1 MRLLRLPRFGL
12 ALAVVAAGGLL
23 FAGTALAATRTLS
36 GGSGCPSGSNWTT
49 TACWTGGVVPVTG
62 DDVVI
67 EGGDAESLTNYD
79 LGAVQLRSITLNSAN
94 NSITITGGPISLQSG
109 GSITNNWDTGP
120 PFGSLPGITLNGGA
134 TFTHATGFSDRFLGF
149 SGAITG
155 TGPLTL
161 TNNGASDNFRLT
173 VANSYTGTTTV
184 SGTGRVRFDVNGAVP
199 TGSALTVDGSALF
212 QAASTVGSLAGG
224 GNVFMNGSNTLTAGG
239 DNTSTTFSGVYQD
252 SGGAAALTKV
262 GSGTLTLSGAN
273 TYTGATT
280 VNAGALSVTGSI
292 ASAVTVG
299 PGGTFEG
306 TGTVSGT
313 ATVNSGGTLA
323 PGTSVGTLS
332 TGDVTLNSGS
342 QYAVE
347 ISGSGSDLL
356 NVTGTVGLGGS
367 TLNVSLQ
374 GGYVHSAGTIYT
386 IVANDGFL
394 DPVVGTFAGLAEGAT
409 FSVGGHLF
417 MISYIGGDGNDVT
430 LTALAASPTLSTSAS
445 AGVVIGGSVHDT
457 GTIAGGDSPGGTI
470 TFRLY
475 GPNDSSCANTPA
487 FTSSAVSVSG
497 NGSYE
502 SGNVAPATAGTYRWT
517 ASYSGDLNN
526 DAVSTACNAAN
537 ESVVVSKASP
547 GLTTSA
553 SDGIM
558 LGGQVH
564 DTATLSGASSPGGTV
579 SFRLYGPNDAGC
591 ANAPAFTDT
600 VSIAGNG
607 SYDSGSLTPTQAGT
621 YRWTTSYSGDA
632 NNNAVST
639 ACNDAN
645 ESVVVSAASP
655 TISTTASAG
664 IVIGGSVR
672 DTATL
677 AGGFSPTGT
686 ITFKLYGPNDAGC
699 SSAPIFTGS
708 VAVSGNGS
716 YDSGSFTPTQAGTY
730 RWTASYSGDSNNNAA
745 STACNDAGE
754 SVVVAKASPS
764 LATSASAG
772 VMLGGQVH
780 DTATLAGGSNPGG
793 TISYRLYGPNDVGC
807 AAAPAFTDTVPVAG
821 NGSYD
826 SSNFTPT
833 AVGTYRWTASY
844 SGDPNN
850 NGASSACNDLGE
862 QVSVAPVP
870 GAPTISSFTP
880 ASGLPKTVVTITG
893 TNFIGTTKVY
903 FNGLLVVFKV
913 LPGGTQLIAIVPFG
927 ATTGPITVV
936 NGVGFAI
943 SSTPFTVLSPATGAL
958 EPNGRAFVEAPAA
971 ELLHLTASGHG
982 IGLGPR

>member
-67 EGGDAESLTNYD
+67 EGGDTQSLTNYD

-394 DPVVGTFAGLAEGAT
+394 DPEVGTFAGLAEGAT

-502 SGNVAPATAGTYRWT
+502 AATSRATSPRPRPAPTAGPPPTR
-517 ASYSGDLNN
+517 
-526 DAVSTACNAAN
+526 
-537 ESVVVSKASP
+537 
-547 GLTTSA
+547 
-553 SDGIM
+553 
-558 LGGQVH
+558 
-564 DTATLSGASSPGGTV
+564 AT
-579 SFRLYGPNDAGC
+579 
-591 ANAPAFTDT
+591 
-600 VSIAGNG
+600 
-607 SYDSGSLTPTQAGT
+607 
-621 YRWTTSYSGDA
+621 
-632 NNNAVST
+632 
-639 ACNDAN
+639 
-645 ESVVVSAASP
+645 
-655 TISTTASAG
+655 
-664 IVIGGSVR
+664 
-672 DTATL
+672 
-677 AGGFSPTGT
+677 
-686 ITFKLYGPNDAGC
+686 
-699 SSAPIFTGS
+699 
-708 VAVSGNGS
+708 
-716 YDSGSFTPTQAGTY
+716 
-730 RWTASYSGDSNNNAA
+730 
-745 STACNDAGE
+745 
-754 SVVVAKASPS
+754 
-764 LATSASAG
+764 
-772 VMLGGQVH
+772 
-780 DTATLAGGSNPGG
+780 
-793 TISYRLYGPNDVGC
+793 
-807 AAAPAFTDTVPVAG
+807 
-821 NGSYD
+821 
-826 SSNFTPT
+826 
-833 AVGTYRWTASY
+833 
-844 SGDPNN
+844 
-850 NGASSACNDLGE
+850 
-862 QVSVAPVP
+862 
-870 GAPTISSFTP
+870 
-880 ASGLPKTVVTITG
+880 
-893 TNFIGTTKVY
+893 
-903 FNGLLVVFKV
+903 
-913 LPGGTQLIAIVPFG
+913 
-927 ATTGPITVV
+927 
-936 NGVGFAI
+936 
-943 SSTPFTVLSPATGAL
+943 
-958 EPNGRAFVEAPAA
+958 
-971 ELLHLTASGHG
+971 
-982 IGLGPR
+982 

>member
-394 DPVVGTFAGLAEGAT
+394 DPEVGTFAGLAEGAT

-502 SGNVAPATAGTYRWT
+502 RQLRVGQRRPGHGRHLPLDRLLLGRLEQRRRLDRLQRRQRVGRRLEGEPRPDDERLGRDHARRPGARYGHALGSLEPGRHGQLPPLRAERRRLRERPRLHRHRLHCRQRQLRLGELDPDASRNLSLDDLVFRRCEQQRRLDRLQRRERVGRRLEGEPEPDDDFVGRDHARRPGARHGHARGRRRPDGHDQLLALRARQCDLLGIAGLHQRRAGLRERELRLGQLHSAVARHVPLETSLRSRQARTAGSPSTAATATTTPFPQPATTR
-517 ASYSGDLNN
+517 
-526 DAVSTACNAAN
+526 
-537 ESVVVSKASP
+537 
-547 GLTTSA
+547 TSR
-553 SDGIM
+553 
-558 LGGQVH
+558 
-564 DTATLSGASSPGGTV
+564 SS
-579 SFRLYGPNDAGC
+579 SR
-591 ANAPAFTDT
+591 
-600 VSIAGNG
+600 
-607 SYDSGSLTPTQAGT
+607 
-621 YRWTTSYSGDA
+621 R
-632 NNNAVST
+632 
-639 ACNDAN
+639 
-645 ESVVVSAASP
+645 
-655 TISTTASAG
+655 
-664 IVIGGSVR
+664 
-672 DTATL
+672 
-677 AGGFSPTGT
+677 
-686 ITFKLYGPNDAGC
+686 
-699 SSAPIFTGS
+699 
-708 VAVSGNGS
+708 
-716 YDSGSFTPTQAGTY
+716 
-730 RWTASYSGDSNNNAA
+730 
-745 STACNDAGE
+745 
-754 SVVVAKASPS
+754 
-764 LATSASAG
+764 
-772 VMLGGQVH
+772 
-780 DTATLAGGSNPGG
+780 
-793 TISYRLYGPNDVGC
+793 
-807 AAAPAFTDTVPVAG
+807 
-821 NGSYD
+821 
-826 SSNFTPT
+826 
-833 AVGTYRWTASY
+833 
-844 SGDPNN
+844 
-850 NGASSACNDLGE
+850 
-862 QVSVAPVP
+862 
-870 GAPTISSFTP
+870 
-880 ASGLPKTVVTITG
+880 
-893 TNFIGTTKVY
+893 
-903 FNGLLVVFKV
+903 
-913 LPGGTQLIAIVPFG
+913 
-927 ATTGPITVV
+927 
-936 NGVGFAI
+936 
-943 SSTPFTVLSPATGAL
+943 
-958 EPNGRAFVEAPAA
+958 RARA
-971 ELLHLTASGHG
+971 
-982 IGLGPR
+982 